1 MIPARSWPLLRR
13 TLLGANLLLFSLTTL
28 AAQLSGPTPGKGANS
43 IVLYTQDRPTE
54 ALRTIQH
61 LLVLHGFTIQPVDSG
76 RALLAQHELPNQR
89 PVTSFQILVGTMPAS
104 AALVPGLATT
114 KLLLFGF
121 ESRIYMANRGRS
133 TGPHKEAFRQ
143 VEAVAK
149 AYPAARLEYQI
160 NQ

>member
-1 MIPARSWPLLRR
+1 MVFTRSGRLLR
-13 TLLGANLLLFSLTTL
+13 TTWLGLSLLLFRPAALV
-28 AAQLSGPTPGKGANS
+28 AQLSGPTPFKGANT

-76 RALLAQHELPNQR
+76 RALLAQHALPHQR
-89 PVTSFQILVGTMPAS
+89 PVTSFQVLVGTIPAS
-104 AALVPGLATT
+104 AALISGPATT

-121 ESRIYMANRGRS
+121 ESRISMQNRGRS
-133 TGPHKEAFRQ
+133 TGPSKEAFRQ
-143 VEAVAK
+143 VEAVAN
-149 AYPAARLEYQI
+149 AYPGARLEYQR